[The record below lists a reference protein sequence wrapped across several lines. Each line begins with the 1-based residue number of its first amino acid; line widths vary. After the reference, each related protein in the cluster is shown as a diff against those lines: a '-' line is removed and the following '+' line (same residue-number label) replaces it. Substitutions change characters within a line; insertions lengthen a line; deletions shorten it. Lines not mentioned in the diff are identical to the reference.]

1 MVFRVKDDSSLVQE
15 ACRSLCSQI
24 ITRETSNVK
33 HTGLSL
39 QREICV
45 ACFLLREVGQLM
57 LIAW

>member
-1 MVFRVKDDSSLVQE
+1 MVFQVKDDSSLVQE

-45 ACFLLREVGQLM
+45 ACFLLREV
-57 LIAW
+57 